1 MWWPG
6 SSLKHSI
13 RVPSCS
19 RPPHP
24 ATPPPTNTLFVA
36 AASQR
41 GRILWRGGLEV
52 LQSHC
57 PAGSSNRDG
66 GRVKKLG
73 MTVRIDGVD
82 GPRLQCFW
90 HLNGW
95 VVFSRPVVSHQGSM
109 GRPALMRSQRV
120 RQRWWGQCGSSSVDE
135 VSCSDS
141 SGYATHGHNE
151 VAKMLFLIISTVTLT
166 LYS

>member
-24 ATPPPTNTLFVA
+24 ATPPTRLTNTTIFFVA

-41 GRILWRGGLEV
+41 GRTSWLEGLEV
-52 LQSHC
+52 SQPHC
-57 PAGSSNRDG
+57 PAGSSNQG
-66 GRVKKLG
+66 GGGVEKLG
-73 MTVRIDGVD
+73 MTVRMADAD
-82 GPRLQCFW
+82 APHLQCFW

-95 VVFSRPVVSHQGSM
+95 VVFLGPVVSHQGSM

-120 RQRWWGQCGSSSVDE
+120 SQCWWGQRGSSSFDE
-135 VSCSDS
+135 VSCTDG
-141 SGYATHGHNE
+141 SGGAIHSHNE
-151 VAKMLFLIISTVTLT
+151 VAKMLFLSTV
-166 LYS
+166 SVA